1 MSGTFEWLRTSP
13 ERIKTVIEEISFGSE
28 PKMSFYALLATS
40 SLIASFGLIANSTAV
55 IIGAMLVSPLMTPIL
70 GIALALVR
78 GDTKLLGR
86 AVQSEALGVV
96 LAIGIAAILGLFPLA
111 LDATPEMLARTQPN
125 LLDLLVA
132 VLAGFAG
139 TYAIIDVRLSPALPG
154 VAIAVAIV
162 PPLSNTGLCLALG
175 AYRGAYGSFLLFFAN
190 FLAILLVSSGTFIAA
205 GMAPKFLWKEKVGWV
220 RRFGLAA
227 VGFLVVGI
235 YLTSALAHI
244 VKDRYLRNT
253 LSAAIT
259 KEFFHLPA
267 TSLSK
272 MIYQTYEGKL
282 YVLATVRSPKVIPPD
297 RVKIIQDA
305 IAKKTGRPTELII
318 RCVLAKD
325 ISATGSTSQVT
336 AQNLDG
342 FFLTGKLDS
351 DVLRVQEAEQTLR
364 EMFVTRPDLTL
375 TEVDLLYF
383 AGKPVILATIQGSRV
398 LIPAEI
404 QRFEKGIQERLKDPR
419 IHLLTRNLT
428 TVDVD
433 DKGRILYDWSHFWVT
448 DPEKKALMEKI
459 ETAVLQEMKN
469 FPNVFATNV
478 DAAPRNGHWGVRVE
492 AVGPEVISARD
503 VRKLE
508 KAIAQEVKVPVK
520 IYLWS
525 RAEAMVTSSG
535 YSSLEEYTKKRL
547 EDWEKVEASG
557 TSETQE
563 APAAQ

>member
-1 MSGTFEWLRTSP
+1 MKSKFEWLRTSP
-13 ERIKTVIEEISFGSE
+13 ERMNTVIEEISSGSE

-40 SLIASFGLIANSTAV
+40 SLIASFGLIANSAAV

-70 GIALALVR
+70 GIALAMVL
-78 GDTKLLGR
+78 GDTKLLRR
-86 AVQSEALGVV
+86 AAQSETLGVV
-96 LAIGIAAILGLFPLA
+96 LTVGFAAILGLFPLA
-111 LDATPEMLARTQPN
+111 LEATPEMLARTEPN

-139 TYAIIDVRLSPALPG
+139 TYAIIDTRLSPALPG

-190 FLAILLVSSGTFIAA
+190 FLAILLISAGTFIAA
-205 GMAPKFLWKEKVGWV
+205 GIAPGFLWKEKVGWM
-220 RRFGLAA
+220 RRFGLA
-227 VGFLVVGI
+227 VLGFLVLGI

-253 LSAAIT
+253 LTSVISR
-259 KEFFHLPA
+259 EFIRLPA
-267 TSLSK
+267 TSFSK
-272 MIYQTYEGKL
+272 MIYQDYAGKL
-282 YVLATVRSPKVIPPD
+282 YVLATIRSPKIIPPD
-297 RVKIIQDA
+297 RVKIIQEA
-305 IAKKTGRPTELII
+305 IAKQTGRPTELII
-318 RCVLAKD
+318 RCILAKD

-351 DVLRVQEAEQTLR
+351 DVLRVQEAEQALR
-364 EMFVTRPDLTL
+364 ERFISRPDLTL
-375 TEVDLLYF
+375 IEVDMLYF
-383 AGKPVILATIQGSRV
+383 AGRPVILATIQGSRV
-398 LIPAEI
+398 PIPAEI
-404 QRFEKGIQERLKDPR
+404 QQLEKVIQERLKDPR
-419 IHLLTRNLT
+419 IRLLTRNLT

-448 DPEKKALMEKI
+448 DPDKKALMEKI
-459 ETAVLQEMKN
+459 ETAVVQEMKKI
-469 FPNVFATNV
+469 PNVFATNV

-492 AVGPEVISARD
+492 AVGPEVISARE

-508 KAIAQEVKVPVK
+508 EAISQEVEQPVK

-535 YSSLEEYTKKRL
+535 YSSLEEYTKQRM
-547 EDWEKVEASG
+547 EEREKATSSG
-557 TSETQE
+557 SPESQG
-563 APAAQ
+563 APAPK